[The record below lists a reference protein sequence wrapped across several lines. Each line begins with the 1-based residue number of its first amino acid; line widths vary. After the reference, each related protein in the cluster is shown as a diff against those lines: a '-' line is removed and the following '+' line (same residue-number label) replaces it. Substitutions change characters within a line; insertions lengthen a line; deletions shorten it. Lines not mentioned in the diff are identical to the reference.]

1 MAGNVRYF
9 QIGVIPV
16 ALRSSV
22 RRFRKEYERLYAPC
36 RSPVS
41 LPDAVEVDVKP
52 ARRVMGY
59 TSGYEIYLNGRLRFS
74 PANYDELLPYV
85 EWAVN
90 WELPTLRPEYLQIHA
105 ASMEYNGIGV
115 IFPGDSGSGKS
126 TLATALLTRGWRYL
140 CDEFALLH
148 TRSLELHPFPRAIC
162 MKEAA
167 NPILER
173 FGLVTHA
180 GARYL
185 KGSKGF
191 VGFVSPFQVRPDCIG
206 RVCPVRYVVFPKH
219 VPGATPTLA
228 PISRAQAAF
237 ELHRVCF
244 NLFGCA
250 RPGIDVLSAVA
261 RGAHCFQLVS
271 GDIEATCSLLEREID
286 ARRSARVRSA

>member
-1 MAGNVRYF
+1 MTTQVRYF
-9 QIGVIPV
+9 QIGVIPI

-36 RSPVS
+36 RCPV
-41 LPDAVEVDVKP
+41 PIRDAVEVEVKP

-59 TSGYEIYLNGRLRFS
+59 ASHYEIHLNGRLRFS
-74 PANYDELLPYV
+74 PTNYDELLPYV

-90 WELPTLRPEYLQIHA
+90 WELPKLRPEYLQIHA
-105 ASMEYNGIGV
+105 ASMEYDGVGV

-148 TRSLELHPFPRAIC
+148 ARSLELHPFPRAIC

-167 NPILER
+167 NPILDR
-173 FGLVTHA
+173 FGLTTHA

-219 VPGATPTLA
+219 VSGATPALV

-244 NLFGCA
+244 NLFGCE

-261 RGAHCFQLVS
+261 RGAQSFQLVS
-271 GDIEATCSLLEREID
+271 GDIEDTCSLLERTID
-286 ARRSARVRSA
+286 TERSARARSA